1 MTPSLIL
8 FFSLAALLELD
19 TTYAFQLMLSRGIV
33 AGPLLSL
40 LTGDLAAGIQV
51 GVFTELLFSDI
62 NPLGSVLPPSA
73 TVCCAISLALNVL
86 GVPLYF
92 AFVAGVLGAW
102 LFSYAEKG
110 MRKIRVRRVVFWEQ
124 RIMQHPSE
132 IIYVVLGSLGTS
144 FAVNFLLISGVVLLF
159 SKILVPFVP
168 AIPLRAHMA
177 CQFAYIAVPWI
188 GLATLIPQFK
198 WRKGG
203 R

>member
-8 FFSLAALLELD
+8 FCVLAALLELD

-33 AGPLLSL
+33 AGPLLAL
-40 LTGDLAAGIQV
+40 MTGDLAAGIQV

-73 TVCCAISLALNVL
+73 TVCCAISLALNAL
-86 GVPLYF
+86 GAPLYL

-102 LFSYAEKG
+102 LFSYLEKG
-110 MRKIRVRRVVFWEQ
+110 MRKMRVRRLVDWEQ
-124 RIMQHPSE
+124 RIVQRPNT
-132 IIYVVLGSLGTS
+132 IWKTVLGSLGTS
-144 FAVNFLLISGVVLLF
+144 LAVNFLLISCVVFLF
-159 SKILVPFVP
+159 SKVMIPFVP
-168 AIPLRAHMA
+168 LIPLRAHMA

-198 WRKGG
+198 WGKGG